1 MKRVLLSLILIIT
14 AVFATENPKAVIVFD
29 ASGSMWGEFKP
40 LNSYTMSDFHFAKPI
55 IYMDIA
61 SFTTKP
67 FSDGKHFELRK
78 DYRFHIMLKIGKLT
92 MSEKRRK
99 YSFDYL
105 AHAIL
110 NKKYFWKRATPLL
123 WDYTFTTLR
132 FIEQG
137 DPRLKAIT
145 ESQDIIDLFGEIDTP
160 AELHVWIE
168 AMYRNLEF
176 LHSWKKVNNL
186 YRIHFK
192 GFDNASCI
200 YDEHFDYF
208 DKHGKKVKTETIQ
221 NYRKKGCVE
230 AVP

>member
-1 MKRVLLSLILIIT
+1 MKKLFLILFTIYTLNIQ
-14 AVFATENPKAVIVFD
+14 AVE
-29 ASGSMWGEFKP
+29 SGEKQFKP

-55 IYMDIA
+55 VYMDIA
-61 SFTTKP
+61 W
-67 FSDGKHFELRK
+67 FSAKGDSDSKHFKLRK
-78 DYRFHIMLKIGKLT
+78 DYTFHTMLKIGKLT
-92 MSEKRRK
+92 MSEKMKR

-110 NKKYFWKRATPLL
+110 NKEYFWKRAIPLI

-176 LHSWKKVNNL
+176 LRGWKKVDNL

-208 DKHGKKVKTETIQ
+208 DKYGKKVKTETIQ
-221 NYRKKGCVE
+221 NYRKKDCAE
-230 AVP
+230 ALP

>member
-1 MKRVLLSLILIIT
+1 MRVAPQSILLIIML
-14 AVFATENPKAVIVFD
+14 FSSLLLGDENNVTVESSEKQ
-29 ASGSMWGEFKP
+29 FKP
-40 LNSYTMSDFHFAKPI
+40 FKSYTMSDFHFAKPI
-55 IYMDIA
+55 VYMDIA
-61 SFTTKP
+61 W
-67 FSDGKHFELRK
+67 FSAKGDSDSKHFELRK
-78 DYRFHIMLKIGKLT
+78 DYTFHTMLKIGKLT
-92 MSEKRRK
+92 MSEKMKR

-110 NKKYFWKRATPLL
+110 NKEYFWKRAIPLI

-176 LHSWKKVNNL
+176 LRGWEKVDNL

-192 GFDNASCI
+192 GLNNFCI
-200 YDEHFDYF
+200 YFDYYDYY
-208 DKHGKKVKTETIQ
+208 DKYGKKVKTETIQ
-221 NYRKKGCVE
+221 NYREKDCDE
-230 AVP
+230 ALP